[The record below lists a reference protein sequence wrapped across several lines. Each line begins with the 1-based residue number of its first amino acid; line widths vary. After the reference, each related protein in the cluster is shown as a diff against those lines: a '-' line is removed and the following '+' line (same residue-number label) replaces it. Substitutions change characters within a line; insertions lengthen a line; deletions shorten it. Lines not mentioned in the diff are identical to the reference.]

1 MLWRTSD
8 CEELVGLL
16 TGDDVV
22 EEDLSD
28 LIHCL
33 VPLELYL
40 ITKRPGLPV
49 LVPSSAPV
57 LSPVT

>member
-1 MLWRTSD
+1 MKNEDETLI
-8 CEELVGLL
+8 L
-16 TGDDVV
+16 T
-22 EEDLSD
+22 EDLCD

-40 ITKRPGLPV
+40 IMKRPGEPV